1 MNRTAMAICAGVAI
15 MLASVSGRA
24 AETNAAATF
33 YVATNG
39 NDAWSGTLAGPTAD
53 KTDGPFRTLECA
65 RHNIRKLRASG
76 HLPAAGAAVVV
87 RAGFYSIAQTFSLDA
102 RDSGTAEALTVY
114 QAYPGEKVVLAGGKT
129 VPADA
134 FQPVTDPKVL
144 QRLAAAARGLVL
156 QANLHALGITDI
168 PGLPVK
174 YQGAPAAPEL
184 FFNDCRMTLSRW
196 PNEGWATIAKIIVP
210 GSHPRIGDKRN
221 IGGRFEYS
229 GDRPSHWNVASGV
242 WLHGYWCYDW
252 YAEVIQ
258 VKQVDCEKRQ
268 ITLAA
273 PSLYSIQHG
282 NPSPR
287 RYYALNLLEELDSPG
302 EHFIDAKAGLLYFW
316 PPAPLKDAKI
326 VLSTL
331 KGPVVAIND
340 AHDVSLRGFT
350 VEASLANG
358 IDVVGGRDVCI
369 QGCEV
374 RNTRELAIS
383 VAGGTK
389 NRVEDCDIHDT
400 GTGGIILRGG
410 DRKTLT
416 PAGHEAVNNHIWR
429 FSALKLTYSYAI
441 TLEGVGNRAAHNL
454 IRDVPH
460 EALGLAGNDHIYE
473 YNVIHHVCT
482 ETDDSGAFHT
492 GRNPSC
498 RGNVFRYNFWYDIGK
513 PMGHGNAAIYFDD
526 GDGGDIIFGNIFLR
540 CGDPG
545 HGSFGTVFSHGGH
558 DHRADNNIFINC
570 KRAFGSAPWPD
581 AMWKDAI
588 NGGQDCFFREKLLKE
603 VDITKS
609 PFTTRYPE
617 LIGFMDAQPA
627 AKRVNHAARN
637 VFVQCAEVK
646 SGNWQVDPQQN
657 WSTDHDPGFINAAK
671 GDFRLAPSAEAFSK
685 LPAFKPIPFE
695 KIGLQKTQFRQTL
708 PQEVAPVESLKP
720 AAQ

>member
-1 MNRTAMAICAGVAI
+1 MP
-15 MLASVSGRA
+15 
-24 AETNAAATF
+24 F
-33 YVATNG
+33 YVSPGG
-39 NDAWSGTLAGPTAD
+39 NDAWSGTLAEPTAD
-53 KTDGPFRTLECA
+53 KTDGPVRTLERA
-65 RHNIRKLRASG
+65 RDNLQSLRATG
-76 HLPAAGAAVVV
+76 HLPSGGAEIVV
-87 RAGFYSIAQTFSLDA
+87 RAGFYSIARPFSLDA
-102 RDSGTAEALTVY
+102 RDSGTAEAPTVY
-114 QAYPGEKVVLAGGKT
+114 RAYPGEKVVLAGGPT

-134 FQPVTDPKVL
+134 FRPVTDPKVL
-144 QRLAAAARGLVL
+144 QRLATVARGHVV
-156 QANLHALGITDI
+156 QADLHSLGISDI

-184 FFNDCRMTLSRW
+184 FFNDHRMTLARW
-196 PNEGWATIAKIIVP
+196 PNQGWATIAKIIAP
-210 GSHPRIGDKRN
+210 GSHPRIGDKGN
-221 IGGRFEYS
+221 LGGVFEYS
-229 GDRPSHWNVASGV
+229 GDRPSHWDVASGI

-258 VKQVDCEKRQ
+258 VKQIDREKLQ
-268 ITLAA
+268 IALAA
-273 PSLYSIQHG
+273 PSLYSVQQG

-302 EHFIDAKAGLLYFW
+302 EYFIDAKAGLLHFW
-316 PPAPLKDAKI
+316 PPAPLKDAKV

-331 KGPVVAIND
+331 KGPIVTIKD
-340 AHDVSLRGFT
+340 AHDVILRGFT

-358 IDVVGGRDVCI
+358 INVVGGHDVCI
-369 QGCEV
+369 QGCEI

-383 VAGGTK
+383 IAGGVK

-400 GTGGIILRGG
+400 GTGGILLAGG

-429 FSALKLTYSYAI
+429 FSALKLTYSNAI
-441 TLEGVGNRAAHNL
+441 KLEGVGNRAAHNL
-454 IRDVPH
+454 IHDVPH
-460 EALGLAGNDHIYE
+460 EALGLSGNDHVYE

-526 GDGGDIIFGNIFLR
+526 GDGGDIIYGNIFLR

-545 HGSFGTVFSHGGH
+545 RGSFGTIFSHGGH
-558 DHRADNNIFINC
+558 DNRAENNIFIDC

-588 NGGQDCFFREKLLKE
+588 NGGQDCFWQDKLLKE
-603 VDITKS
+603 VDITK
-609 PFTTRYPE
+609 PPYTTRYPE
-617 LIGFMDAQPA
+617 LIGFMEAQPA
-627 AKRVNHAARN
+627 AKRVNHATCN
-637 VFVQCAEVK
+637 VFINCGEVK

-657 WSTDHDPGFINAAK
+657 WSTDHDPGFIAADK
-671 GDFRLAPSAEAFSK
+671 GDFRLAASVELLSR
-685 LPAFKPIPFE
+685 LPGFKPIPFE
-695 KIGLQKTQFRQTL
+695 MIGLQKSPFRPIL
-708 PQEVAPVESLKP
+708 RQEAAPVASLKP
-720 AAQ
+720 VVP